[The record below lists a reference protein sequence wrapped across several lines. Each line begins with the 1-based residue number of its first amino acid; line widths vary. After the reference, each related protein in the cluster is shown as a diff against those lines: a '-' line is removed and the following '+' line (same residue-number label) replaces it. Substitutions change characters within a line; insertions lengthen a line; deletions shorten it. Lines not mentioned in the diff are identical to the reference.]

1 MTDRELLEL
10 MVNKMTNMEQD
21 LSVFKKDI
29 KDEFSSLKT
38 DFSSLKTD
46 FSSLKTD
53 FSSLKPDISS
63 LKTDVSLLKTD
74 VSLLKSDVASI
85 KEEQRFM
92 KQAIFELD
100 ARSISTD
107 EKIDALT
114 ENVSRNT
121 EKLDEMHMTQRLVN
135 DHDTDIRIIKK
146 MLIQ

>member
-1 MTDRELLEL
+1 MRRYYMTDRELLEL

-46 FSSLKTD
+46 FSSLK
-53 FSSLKPDISS
+53 PDISS

-74 VSLLKSDVASI
+74 VSLLKSDVATI
-85 KEEQRFM
+85 KEEQGFM

>member
-46 FSSLKTD
+46 FSSLK
-53 FSSLKPDISS
+53 PDISS

-74 VSLLKSDVASI
+74 VSLLKSDVATI
-85 KEEQRFM
+85 KEEQGFM
-92 KQAIFELD
+92 KQAISELD

>member
-10 MVNKMTNMEQD
+10 MVDKMTNMEQD
-21 LSVFKKDI
+21 FTVFKKDI
-29 KDEFSSLKT
+29 KVEFSSLKS
-38 DFSSLKTD
+38 DVASLKTD
-46 FSSLKTD
+46 V
-53 FSSLKPDISS
+53 SS
-63 LKTDVSLLKTD
+63 LKTDVAALKT
-74 VSLLKSDVASI
+74 DVASI

-114 ENVSRNT
+114 EHVSRNT
-121 EKLDEMHMTQRLVN
+121 EKLDELHTTQRLVN

>member
-1 MTDRELLEL
+1 MRRYYMTDRELLEL

-29 KDEFSSLKT
+29 KDE
-38 DFSSLKTD
+38 

>member
-29 KDEFSSLKT
+29 KDE
-38 DFSSLKTD
+38 FSSLKTD

>member
-10 MVNKMTNMEQD
+10 MVDKMTNMEQD
-21 LSVFKKDI
+21 FTVFKKDI
-29 KDEFSSLKT
+29 KVEFSSLKS
-38 DFSSLKTD
+38 DVASLKTD
-46 FSSLKTD
+46 V
-53 FSSLKPDISS
+53 SS
-63 LKTDVSLLKTD
+63 LKTDVAALKTD
-74 VSLLKSDVASI
+74 VAALKTDVASI

-114 ENVSRNT
+114 KHVSRNT
-121 EKLDEMHMTQRLVN
+121 EKLDELHTTQRLVN

>member
-10 MVNKMTNMEQD
+10 MVDKMTNMEQD
-21 LSVFKKDI
+21 FTVFKKDI
-29 KDEFSSLKT
+29 KV
-38 DFSSLKTD
+38 DFSSLK
-46 FSSLKTD
+46 SHVASLKTD
-53 FSSLKPDISS
+53 VAS
-63 LKTDVSLLKTD
+63 LKTDVSSLKT
-74 VSLLKSDVASI
+74 DVASI

-114 ENVSRNT
+114 EQVLQNT
-121 EKLDEMHMTQRLVN
+121 EKLDKMHMTQRLVN

>member
-29 KDEFSSLKT
+29 KDE
-38 DFSSLKTD
+38 

>member
-29 KDEFSSLKT
+29 KNE
-38 DFSSLKTD
+38 FSSLKTD

-74 VSLLKSDVASI
+74 VSLLKSDVATI
-85 KEEQRFM
+85 KEEQGFM